1 MSLLRDLAPQG
12 WLGGAMGL
20 LGTTS
25 ALGTAF
31 GPSLGGALLSW
42 LGWRA
47 AFWGLTGVAAVTL
60 VLALGLLPTGLHT
73 PEPAS
78 AIWTGFQLFLAAS
91 NTAVLATT
99 AEGKRGRVSGLLGL
113 SRSLGQMTGASEMPG
128 LFSAFL
134 HIPLRPRPPRPQWH
148 RRFP

>member
-1 MSLLRDLAPQG
+1 MFLIAARAVQGFAGAILLALSMSLLRDLAPQG

-60 VLALGLLPTGLHT
+60 VLALGLLPHRAARTRARLRDMDRLSVISCRKQHRGACNNRRGQTRARIGSARIIAQPWPDDRGL
-73 PEPAS
+73 
-78 AIWTGFQLFLAAS
+78 
-91 NTAVLATT
+91 
-99 AEGKRGRVSGLLGL
+99 
-113 SRSLGQMTGASEMPG
+113 
-128 LFSAFL
+128 
-134 HIPLRPRPPRPQWH
+134 
-148 RRFP
+148 